1 MTTEPTPASATAA
14 SSVAAIEQ
22 AAHTIVEA
30 AIEQFYALRPD
41 LRQRHGP
48 RGIAVCREDCFY
60 HIEFLAAAI
69 RNGSVDSFVQY
80 ICWVDIVLRA
90 HAGGSHGLG
99 QMLELLGQGIRRSAG
114 EAAWTAAQPTLDAAL
129 AALQGQVEGHGLY
142 AMPPTSA
149 LARSYLRAI
158 LQGNRLLAQQLILDA
173 VREGMPLRQVY
184 LEVFQPALYEVG
196 QLWETGQISVAQE
209 HLATAITQTILA
221 ALYAQ
226 TPLAPG
232 RGQRAI
238 VACLSGNH
246 HEIGARMAADF
257 LQWAGF
263 DTLYLGANTPEA
275 SFLAM
280 VDDFKPHVVG
290 LPSSLPRHIE
300 GVRAVIEQ
308 IHADFRRDRPTI
320 LVGGLAFNL
329 VDGLWR
335 QVNADVWG
343 HNAGEAVD
351 RLVGAAA

>member
-1 MTTEPTPASATAA
+1 MTAEPTPAEQAA
-14 SSVAAIEQ
+14 AAIEQ
-22 AAHTIVEA
+22 AANTIVEA

-41 LRQRHGP
+41 LRERHGP
-48 RGIAVCREDCFY
+48 RGMAVCREDCLY
-60 HIEFLAAAI
+60 HLEFLAAAI

-80 ICWVDIVLRA
+80 IRWVDVVLRA

-114 EAAWTAAQPTLDAAL
+114 EGAWAAAQPPLDAAL
-129 AALQGQVEGHGLY
+129 AALQGRVEGHGLY
-142 AMPPTSA
+142 VMPPTSA

-158 LQGNRLLAQQLILDA
+158 LQGNRLLAQQLVLDA
-173 VREGMPLRQVY
+173 VREGMPLRRVY

-226 TPLAPG
+226 TPLAPS

-308 IHADFRRDRPTI
+308 IHTDFRSDRPTI

-329 VDGLWR
+329 SEDLWR
-335 QVNADVWG
+335 RVHADVWG
-343 HNAGEAVD
+343 RNAGEAVD

>member
-1 MTTEPTPASATAA
+1 MTAELTPAALAA
-14 SSVAAIEQ
+14 AAIEQ
-22 AAHTIVEA
+22 AAHAIVDA
-30 AIEQFYALRPD
+30 AIEQFYALHPD
-41 LRQRHGP
+41 LRERHGP
-48 RGIAVCREDCFY
+48 RGMAVCREDCHY

-69 RNGSVDSFVQY
+69 RNGSADSFVQY
-80 ICWVDIVLRA
+80 IRWVDVVLRA

-114 EAAWTAAQPTLDAAL
+114 EAAWAAAQPSLDAAL
-129 AALQGQVEGHGLY
+129 AALQGRVEGHSLY

-158 LQGNRLLAQQLILDA
+158 LQGNRLLAQQLVLDA
-173 VREGMPLRQVY
+173 VHGGMPLRQVY

-226 TPLAPG
+226 TPLAPS

-290 LPSSLPRHIE
+290 LPSSLPRHVE

-308 IHADFRRDRPTI
+308 IHADFQSARPTI

-329 VDGLWR
+329 SEDLWR
-335 QVNADVWG
+335 RVRADVWG
-343 HNAGEAVD
+343 RNAGEAVD